1 MDAGKSSV
9 GCSLV
14 HALALFRAQAQARAV
29 FPVQQHRLVS
39 VAQVKVPGRVAHEHH
54 RELQTLGAMDG
65 HNGHTARPR
74 TAGHS
79 VLPGRTGLRRRVDG
93 THQRRDAVCTG
104 LCAESRKAPGIF
116 PAVRTVFQYAQRSKI
131 AGGDKDLFQQLF
143 CRGTAGHAPQC
154 GEPVIK
160 VFHLSG
166 ERRFIVILHHLQH
179 CAVQTHAGSPFA
191 RFLRALFLLR
201 LFLHCSALG
210 TQAYKVVVR
219 KAEHRPQHG
228 GGKVDILRRVV
239 DDLQKRDQRPD
250 VRCFHQVFA
259 RIRIHRDAPGR
270 ERFLISEEVA
280 ARRQQDAAIL
290 VLHRAGGAAVPH
302 WFAVFHQFFNAL
314 GDPRRV
320 GLSGV
325 VGQEVRFH
333 AAGVFAGCT
342 AHQPLAVT
350 VSRIAQLGCHELFKD
365 KVDACHHLWGGAE
378 VRIQRQQ
385 SVSACR
391 TLLRAG
397 AGSAAG
403 QRCPCV
409 QLSPEDAGVGLTE
422 AVDALLQVAHK
433 EQVIPRRGSKA
444 AVNGIL
450 QSVRVLIF
458 VHHHGGIAVPD
469 ALAQR
474 GAHAIRC
481 AQQPQGLMLK
491 IAEFQQLALLFLC
504 REAGIKIPHG
514 GKHRPQPGQGR
525 SAVRFG
531 FLLAAGDKL
540 RNVLKQLGGFV
551 CAGPDRRLMIAGQ
564 PFFHA
569 LEAGHLLH
577 AQHIGCQLIVQRCP
591 LPCRSQPFHLAQQ
604 GGGAFQPGERLCK
617 FIVDT
622 GHGLCLGSSGL
633 AFFLGLYLCKDKIF
647 LTVCQR
653 CRQQFPRGLCA
664 AGRFRQQQVMPAGKS
679 KAVFPLPWCQIF
691 VQPAVVVR
699 QSAQKIV
706 HMQDGIA
713 CGLIG
718 AALSVKVCKGTE
730 VRVAVGIFQRFG
742 QRRSP
747 QHLHAAGVCRGK
759 VRRDVQCLK
768 VLVQQVQ
775 TERVNGA
782 DGCSLQKHPLAAQAR
797 VVGLLLAEPQQCLP
811 DACPQLCRRRIGKG
825 DDEQFV
831 RIHRVVRI
839 GDEPHR
845 AFGQHGRFAAAR
857 RCAHQQRTTPVLNS
871 SALGRSPFGLTHA
884 CSPSFPSSASSGS
897 KGLAGASSARSPMPV
912 SWQQIKL

>member
-1 MDAGKSSV
+1 
-9 GCSLV
+9 
-14 HALALFRAQAQARAV
+14 
-29 FPVQQHRLVS
+29 
-39 VAQVKVPGRVAHEHH
+39 
-54 RELQTLGAMDG
+54 
-65 HNGHTARPR
+65 
-74 TAGHS
+74 
-79 VLPGRTGLRRRVDG
+79 
-93 THQRRDAVCTG
+93 
-104 LCAESRKAPGIF
+104 
-116 PAVRTVFQYAQRSKI
+116 
-131 AGGDKDLFQQLF
+131 
-143 CRGTAGHAPQC
+143 
-154 GEPVIK
+154 
-160 VFHLSG
+160 
-166 ERRFIVILHHLQH
+166 
-179 CAVQTHAGSPFA
+179 
-191 RFLRALFLLR
+191 
-201 LFLHCSALG
+201 
-210 TQAYKVVVR
+210 
-219 KAEHRPQHG
+219 
-228 GGKVDILRRVV
+228 
-239 DDLQKRDQRPD
+239 
-250 VRCFHQVFA
+250 
-259 RIRIHRDAPGR
+259 
-270 ERFLISEEVA
+270 
-280 ARRQQDAAIL
+280 
-290 VLHRAGGAAVPH
+290 
-302 WFAVFHQFFNAL
+302 
-314 GDPRRV
+314 
-320 GLSGV
+320 
-325 VGQEVRFH
+325 
-333 AAGVFAGCT
+333 
-342 AHQPLAVT
+342 
-350 VSRIAQLGCHELFKD
+350 
-365 KVDACHHLWGGAE
+365 
-378 VRIQRQQ
+378 
-385 SVSACR
+385 
-391 TLLRAG
+391 
-397 AGSAAG
+397 
-403 QRCPCV
+403 
-409 QLSPEDAGVGLTE
+409 
-422 AVDALLQVAHK
+422 
-433 EQVIPRRGSKA
+433 
-444 AVNGIL
+444 
-450 QSVRVLIF
+450 
-458 VHHHGGIAVPD
+458 
-469 ALAQR
+469 
-474 GAHAIRC
+474 
-481 AQQPQGLMLK
+481 MLK
-491 IAEFQQLALLFLC
+491 IAEFQQLAFLFLC

-514 GKHRPQPGQGR
+514 GKQRPQPGQGR

-633 AFFLGLYLCKDKIF
+633 AFFLGLCLCKDKVF

-679 KAVFPLPWCQIF
+679 KAVFPLPWSQIF

-747 QHLHAAGVCRGK
+747 QHLHAAWVCRGK
-759 VRRDVQCLK
+759 IRRDVQCLK

-782 DGCSLQKHPLAAQAR
+782 DGCALQKHPLAAQAR

-857 RCAHQQRTTPVLNS
+857 RCAHQQRTTPVLNGGP
-871 SALGRSPFGLTHA
+871 LGRSPFGFTHA
-884 CSPSFPSSASSGS
+884 CSPSFSFSVSSGS